1 MEEKEIEKTKR
12 VNPFLEQYKTPHETV
27 PFDKIKLEDY
37 EEAFLEGIRR
47 DDEQI
52 EKTINNPAEPTFD
65 NTIINVDDD
74 KDGYYDLLSRVSTV
88 FFNLLSAETNDE
100 MDALAQKM
108 QPILTKH
115 ANDVRLNKKLFERI
129 KAVHDNHR
137 ELPVEVDSLKATMQD
152 PTINHYKVIGLA
164 GDWATTSELGDFNVE
179 FVVPSKAKDLLAA
192 MFGNDA
198 VSDLT
203 KVTLKTGDTDLDATT
218 GFTGVAL
225 EPKKFKIQGTIAIVD
240 DNNALYRQ
248 IRFSFRRHIP
258 TYYQIPQDLS
268 MD

>member
-1 MEEKEIEKTKR
+1 MKKIEELKDIFVGPKTLLYAKAITD
-12 VNPFLEQYKTPHETV
+12 LSKTTL
-27 PFDKIKLEDY
+27 DIT
-37 EEAFLEGIRR
+37 A
-47 DDEQI
+47 
-52 EKTINNPAEPTFD
+52 
-65 NTIINVDDD
+65 
-74 KDGYYDLLSRVSTV
+74 DL
-88 FFNLLSAETNDE
+88 
-100 MDALAQKM
+100 
-108 QPILTKH
+108 
-115 ANDVRLNKKLFERI
+115 
-129 KAVHDNHR
+129 

-179 FVVPSKAKDLLAA
+179 FVVPSKARDLLAA

-240 DNNALYRQ
+240 DTKTNVMVITNIALYATLQ
-248 IRFSFRRHIP
+248 WDETGTKPVAFKFSGSIEGAGKKSIAWL
-258 TYYQIPQDLS
+258 TKAAA
-268 MD
+268 

>member
-1 MEEKEIEKTKR
+1 MKKIEELKDIFVGPKTLLYAKAITD
-12 VNPFLEQYKTPHETV
+12 LSKTTL
-27 PFDKIKLEDY
+27 DIT
-37 EEAFLEGIRR
+37 A
-47 DDEQI
+47 
-52 EKTINNPAEPTFD
+52 
-65 NTIINVDDD
+65 
-74 KDGYYDLLSRVSTV
+74 DL
-88 FFNLLSAETNDE
+88 
-100 MDALAQKM
+100 
-108 QPILTKH
+108 
-115 ANDVRLNKKLFERI
+115 
-129 KAVHDNHR
+129 

-240 DNNALYRQ
+240 DTKTNVMVITHIALYATLQ
-248 IRFSFRRHIP
+248 WDETGTKPVAFKFSGSIEGAGKKSIAWL
-258 TYYQIPQDLS
+258 TKAAA
-268 MD
+268 

>member
-1 MEEKEIEKTKR
+1 MKKIEELKDIFVGPKTLLYAKAITD
-12 VNPFLEQYKTPHETV
+12 LSK
-27 PFDKIKLEDY
+27 
-37 EEAFLEGIRR
+37 
-47 DDEQI
+47 
-52 EKTINNPAEPTFD
+52 PTLD
-65 NTIINVDDD
+65 ITA
-74 KDGYYDLLSRVSTV
+74 DL
-88 FFNLLSAETNDE
+88 
-100 MDALAQKM
+100 
-108 QPILTKH
+108 
-115 ANDVRLNKKLFERI
+115 
-129 KAVHDNHR
+129 

-240 DNNALYRQ
+240 DTKTNVMVITNLALYATLQ
-248 IRFSFRRHIP
+248 WDETGTKPVAFKFSGSIEGAGKKSIAWL
-258 TYYQIPQDLS
+258 TKAAA
-268 MD
+268 

>member
-1 MEEKEIEKTKR
+1 MKKIEELKDIFVGPKTLLYAKAITD
-12 VNPFLEQYKTPHETV
+12 LSKTTL
-27 PFDKIKLEDY
+27 DIT
-37 EEAFLEGIRR
+37 A
-47 DDEQI
+47 
-52 EKTINNPAEPTFD
+52 
-65 NTIINVDDD
+65 
-74 KDGYYDLLSRVSTV
+74 DL
-88 FFNLLSAETNDE
+88 
-100 MDALAQKM
+100 
-108 QPILTKH
+108 
-115 ANDVRLNKKLFERI
+115 
-129 KAVHDNHR
+129 

-218 GFTGVAL
+218 GFNGVAL

-240 DNNALYRQ
+240 DTKTNVMVITNIALYATLQ
-248 IRFSFRRHIP
+248 WDETGTKPVAFKFSGSIEGAGKKSIAWL
-258 TYYQIPQDLS
+258 TKAAGA
-268 MD
+268 

>member
-1 MEEKEIEKTKR
+1 MAMKKIEELKDIFVGPKTLLYAKAITD
-12 VNPFLEQYKTPHETV
+12 LSK
-27 PFDKIKLEDY
+27 
-37 EEAFLEGIRR
+37 
-47 DDEQI
+47 
-52 EKTINNPAEPTFD
+52 PTLD
-65 NTIINVDDD
+65 ITA
-74 KDGYYDLLSRVSTV
+74 DL
-88 FFNLLSAETNDE
+88 
-100 MDALAQKM
+100 
-108 QPILTKH
+108 
-115 ANDVRLNKKLFERI
+115 
-129 KAVHDNHR
+129 
-137 ELPVEVDSLKATMQD
+137 ELPVEVDSLKATMED

-240 DNNALYRQ
+240 DTKANVMVITNIALYATLQ
-248 IRFSFRRHIP
+248 WDDTGTKPVAFKFSGSIEGAGKKSIAWL
-258 TYYQIPQDLS
+258 TKAAA
-268 MD
+268 